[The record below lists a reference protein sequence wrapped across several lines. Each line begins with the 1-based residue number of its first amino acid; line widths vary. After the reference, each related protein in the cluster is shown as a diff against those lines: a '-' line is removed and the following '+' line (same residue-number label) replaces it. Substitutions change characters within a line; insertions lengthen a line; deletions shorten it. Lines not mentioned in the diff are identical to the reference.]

1 MLENFLISQ
10 IFTAFLIFCR
20 IGSSIMLLPGIG
32 ESYVSA
38 RVRLAFAFILTLML
52 TPALSKLIP
61 PLPTSAITLFLLIIS
76 EILIGIFIASVCK
89 VLISVTHIVGT
100 ILSLQSG
107 IASAVVFDVTQHTQG
122 SLIGNLLGIVA
133 VTLLFATGLHH
144 LMLQGIAE
152 SYTAF
157 APGKFP
163 PLKDFVEIY
172 AHLVSK
178 VFIISVQLSAPLVII
193 GTLLFLAGGVISRL
207 MPSMQVFAVITA
219 PQLMIGFFIIITTF
233 SAMMLW
239 YMEFYKDTLTNFFRF

>member
-1 MLENFLISQ
+1 
-10 IFTAFLIFCR
+10 
-20 IGSSIMLLPGIG
+20 
-32 ESYVSA
+32 
-38 RVRLAFAFILTLML
+38 AFILTLML
-52 TPALSKLIP
+52 TPALGKLIP

-76 EILIGIFIASVCK
+76 EILIGIFIASICK

-107 IASAVVFDVTQHTQG
+107 ISSAVVFDVTQRTQG

-144 LMLQGIAE
+144 LMLRGIAE

-157 APGKFP
+157 APGKLP

-172 AHLVSK
+172 SHLVSQI
-178 VFIISVQLSAPLVII
+178 FIISVQISAPLVII
-193 GTLLFLAGGVISRL
+193 GTLLFLAGGVIGRL
-207 MPSMQVFAVITA
+207 MPSMQVFSVITA

-239 YMEFYKDTLTNFFRF
+239 YMDFYKDTLTDFFKF